1 MHVKNILKLIKC
13 TIGLFYC
20 YYYAYYR
27 FRVFYCCEW
36 ILKLLLSQWNLS
48 VLFQVKFCM
57 RKLNFV
63 RILAEHDEN
72 GRSSMLCSVVQHRPP
87 PGIFTTLHTCM
98 HTHKIHTH
106 TALDQHTQEL
116 PDLVCTLIIQL
127 DKQHNLLIDG
137 WMEDGWFTNNIIIH
151 TVAPKSIWT
160 TKPIQI
166 NSFYSKIFYW
176 CCAGCQLQL
185 QPLWSSA
192 HAF

>member
-1 MHVKNILKLIKC
+1 MSVIMHVKNILKLIKC
-13 TIGLFYC
+13 KIGLFCC

-27 FRVFYCCEW
+27 FRVFYCYEW

-98 HTHKIHTH
+98 HTHTQNTH
-106 TALDQHTQEL
+106 SHCLWPTCTKTARFSLFVNTQN
-116 PDLVCTLIIQL
+116 IQL
-127 DKQHNLLIDG
+127 L
-137 WMEDGWFTNNIIIH
+137 
-151 TVAPKSIWT
+151 
-160 TKPIQI
+160 
-166 NSFYSKIFYW
+166 
-176 CCAGCQLQL
+176 
-185 QPLWSSA
+185 
-192 HAF
+192 